1 VKIKLIKELIKAKGL
16 TLKEVAGEL
25 GLGYHLFEKVVI
37 RAHSKTKNGIKF
49 YETRHVREKIAAWL
63 GYPYDLI
70 WGPNADYFLKKLIA
84 EEIERQVKDEKDQR
98 LKALGF
104 L

>member
-1 VKIKLIKELIKAKGL
+1 MNLVKELIKAKGL
-16 TLKEVAGEL
+16 TLKEVAAEVKV
-25 GLGYHLFEKVVI
+25 GYHLFEKVVI

-70 WGPNADYFLKKLIA
+70 WGPNADHFLKKLIT
-84 EEIERQVKDEKDQR
+84 EEIERQVEDEKDQR

>member
-1 VKIKLIKELIKAKGL
+1 MNLVKELIKAKGL
-16 TLKEVAGEL
+16 TLKEVAAEVKF
-25 GLGYHLFEKVVI
+25 GYHLFEKVVI

-70 WGPNADYFLKKLIA
+70 WGPNADHFLKKLIA
-84 EEIERQVKDEKDQR
+84 EEIERQVKNEKDQR
-98 LKALGF
+98 IKALGF

>member
-1 VKIKLIKELIKAKGL
+1 MNLVKELIKAKGL
-16 TLKEVAGEL
+16 TLKEVAAEL
-25 GLGYHLFEKVVI
+25 RLGYHMFEKVVI
-37 RAHSKTKNGIKF
+37 RAPSKTKNGVSF

-70 WGPNADYFLKKLIA
+70 WGPDADYFLKKLIA
-84 EEIERQVKDEKDQR
+84 EEIERQVENEKDQR
-98 LKALGF
+98 LKVLGF

>member
-1 VKIKLIKELIKAKGL
+1 MNLVKELIKAKGL
-16 TLKEVAGEL
+16 TLKGVAAEL
-25 GLGYHLFEKVVI
+25 RLGYHMFEKVVI
-37 RAHSKTKNGIKF
+37 RAPQTKERLSF

-70 WGPNADYFLKKLIA
+70 WGPDADHFLKKLIA
-84 EEIERQVKDEKDQR
+84 EEIERQVEDERDQR
-98 LKALGF
+98 LKALGI